1 MERLFKKTTV
11 QEKALRLLT
20 GPSRYVLLFG
30 GSRSGKTFILVYAIL
45 VRALR
50 AAGSRHAILRL
61 HGNSVRQSVLLDTLP
76 KVAKLAFPG
85 LKFKESRQDQF
96 VRLPNHSEIWFA
108 GVDGEERVDKIL
120 GKEFATIYFNECSEI
135 GYEAVNT
142 VLTRLAQR
150 TALRNRAYF
159 DCNPAGKSHWSYKLF
174 VEKRDP
180 VSGLALPFPQNYAS
194 MQLNPAENRENLP
207 EGYLEETLAGLS
219 ERQRLRF
226 LEGRWLDDFAGALW
240 TQEMIER
247 DRVEAPPE
255 EFERIIIGVDPAV
268 SSGRDADETGI
279 VTVARGRNRHFYVLS
294 DASMTGRPT
303 EWAGRA
309 VAEYHRFHADRI
321 AGEVN
326 NGGDLIETVL
336 RSIDADVSFRAVR
349 AMRGKIERAEP
360 VAALYE
366 QRRVH
371 HLGRF
376 PELEEQMTTFRP
388 ESGDSPDRLDALV
401 WAVTMLMENSSPRH
415 IIS

>member
-255 EFERIIIGVDPAV
+255 EFERIIVGVDPAV
-268 SSGRDADETGI
+268 SSGRDADENGI

>member
-1 MERLFKKTTV
+1 MAQLFKKTPA
-11 QEKALRLLT
+11 QRKALRLLT

-30 GSRSGKTFILVYAIL
+30 GSRSGKTFILVYAVL

-96 VRLPNHSEIWFA
+96 VRLPNHSEIWFG

-135 GYEAVNT
+135 SFDAVNT

-150 TALRNRAYF
+150 TPLRNRAYF
-159 DCNPAGKSHWSYKLF
+159 DCNPSGKSHWSYKLF

-219 ERQRLRF
+219 ERQKQRF
-226 LEGRWLDDFAGALW
+226 LEGRWLDDFSGALW
-240 TQEMIER
+240 TPEMIER
-247 DRVEAPPE
+247 DRTDRLPE
-255 EFERIIIGVDPAV
+255 EFERIVVGVDPAV
-268 SSGRDADETGI
+268 SSGSEADETGI
-279 VTVARGRNRHFYVLS
+279 VTVGRDRNRHFYVLS
-294 DASMTGRPT
+294 DASIAGRPT
-303 EWAGRA
+303 EWARR
-309 VAEYHRFHADRI
+309 VIAEYHRFRADRV

-326 NGGDLIETVL
+326 NGGELIETVL
-336 RSIDADVSFRAVR
+336 RSVDADVSFRAVR

-376 PELEEQMTTFRP
+376 PVLEEQMTTFRP

-401 WAVTMLMENSSPRH
+401 WAVTTLMENTSPRH

>member
-108 GVDGEERVDKIL
+108 GADGEERVDKIL

-255 EFERIIIGVDPAV
+255 EFERIIVGVDPAV

>member
-30 GSRSGKTFILVYAIL
+30 GSRSGKTFILVCAIL

-255 EFERIIIGVDPAV
+255 EFERIIVGVDPAV

>member
-1 MERLFKKTTV
+1 MAQLFQKTPA
-11 QEKALRLLT
+11 QRKALRLLT

-30 GSRSGKTFILVYAIL
+30 GSRSGKTFILVYAVL

-96 VRLPNHSEIWFA
+96 VRLPNHSEIWFG

-135 GYEAVNT
+135 SFDAVNT

-150 TALRNRAYF
+150 TPLRNRAYF
-159 DCNPAGKSHWSYKLF
+159 DCNPSGKSHWSYKLF

-194 MQLNPAENRENLP
+194 MQLNPAENRANLP

-219 ERQRLRF
+219 ERQRQRF
-226 LEGRWLDDFAGALW
+226 LEGRWLDDFSGALW
-240 TQEMIER
+240 TPEMIER
-247 DRVEAPPE
+247 DRTDQLPE
-255 EFERIIIGVDPAV
+255 EFERIVVGVDPAV
-268 SSGRDADETGI
+268 SSGSEADETGI
-279 VTVARGRNRHFYVLS
+279 VTVGRDRNRHFYVLS
-294 DASMTGRPT
+294 DASMAGRPT
-303 EWAGRA
+303 EWARR
-309 VAEYHRFHADRI
+309 VIAEYHRFRADRV

-326 NGGDLIETVL
+326 NGGELIETVL
-336 RSIDADVSFRAVR
+336 RSVDADVSFRAVR

-376 PELEEQMTTFRP
+376 PVLEEQMTTFRP
-388 ESGDSPDRLDALV
+388 ESSDSPDRLDALV
-401 WAVTMLMENSSPRH
+401 WAVTTLMENTSPRH